1 MCEAAI
7 RQATEWRV
15 RLAGGVLLF
24 FVAVFLLSAFPLLFL
39 PLVLIAAYLVYTAFR
54 SLEWCVAGDGV
65 VLGGKKINAAR
76 VRGVEVRLIR
86 APLEC
91 PRPGAWLLLDGGG
104 RVPLSPMF
112 SRPLELAEGLAAR
125 WPVAG
130 DLRAWALYAEL
141 QQGDALLGMATA
153 VGLAVAVA
161 QVLLA
166 GYLAALFTGLF
177 FFLLD
182 RWVGCRTYRRWR
194 AAYAKPL

>member
-7 RQATEWRV
+7 RQATERRV

-39 PLVLIAAYLVYTAFR
+39 PLALIAAYLVYTAFR
-54 SLEWCVAGDGV
+54 SLEWCVSKDVV

-86 APLEC
+86 TPLEC

-104 RVPLSPMF
+104 RILLSPMLA
-112 SRPLELAEGLAAR
+112 RPLELAEHLAER
-125 WPVAG
+125 WPVTG

-161 QVLLA
+161 QVLLS
-166 GYLAALFTGLF
+166 GQLAALFTGLIF
-177 FFLLD
+177 LLLD

-194 AAYAKPL
+194 GAYAKPL

>member
-7 RQATEWRV
+7 RQAAWRRL

-24 FVAVFLLSAFPLLFL
+24 FFAFFLLSALPLLFL
-39 PLVLIAAYLVYTAFR
+39 PLVLIGAYLVYSAFR
-54 SLEWCVAGDGV
+54 SLEWCVSKDVV
-65 VLGGKKINAAR
+65 VLGGKRLDAAR

-91 PRPGAWLLLDGGG
+91 PRPGAWLLLEGGG
-104 RVPLSPMF
+104 RVPLSPMLA
-112 SRPLELAEGLAAR
+112 RPLELVEGLAER

-130 DLRAWALYAEL
+130 DLRAWALYAEV
-141 QQGDALLGMATA
+141 QQGDALFGTAIA

-161 QVLLA
+161 EALLA
-166 GYLAALFTGLF
+166 GYLAVLFAGLF
-177 FFLLD
+177 FLLWD

-194 AAYAKPL
+194 AAYARPL